1 MNVPYN
7 SQFAHE
13 DQLNET
19 STRLFP
25 SVAASSRV
33 VNRTHRVVRQRAQ
46 VLKARR
52 SRVRSLL
59 VPLVLCSAMLILTVA
74 AVWSGLYE
82 YQGAADALQDVS
94 STIAAATDKPM
105 DNEFLV
111 TLFWFVPVT
120 LAVLGTVW
128 VTRSRAGV
136 ASEIG
141 R

>member
-7 SQFAHE
+7 SQFGHE
-13 DQLNET
+13 DHLNEADI
-19 STRLFP
+19 RLFP
-25 SVAASSRV
+25 QVAASASV

-46 VLKARR
+46 VLQARR
-52 SRVRSLL
+52 SRVRSLM
-59 VPLVLCSAMLILTVA
+59 VPLILCSALLILTVA

-94 STIAAATDKPM
+94 STIAAATDKAM

-128 VTRSRAGV
+128 VSRSRAG
-136 ASEIG
+136 ATSEIG